1 MVIFSKI
8 YGAIKKVSTGLNMVG
23 VVITFAV
30 MLMLMT
36 DIVLRNFFNSF
47 ILGTYEMTEMAMV
60 ALIFCGLAYTQ
71 FNKGHVRVEMF
82 VGFLPKIAQ
91 YVLDIIILLAST
103 SLCGIIAWSAYG
115 KFRQD
120 IAKNVATSVLKL
132 PYYPFSFLMT
142 VGLTIFTV
150 LLLFETIDEII
161 KMFTKKPANELQ

>member
-1 MVIFSKI
+1 MGIFNKI
-8 YGAIKKVSTGLNMVG
+8 YGAIKRVSTGLNMVG

-30 MLMLMT
+30 MLMLMA
-36 DIVLRNFFNSF
+36 DIVMRNFLHSF

-71 FNKGHVRVEMF
+71 LNKGHVRVEMF
-82 VGFLPKIAQ
+82 VGFLPKKAQ
-91 YVLDIIILLAST
+91 YVLDIVILLAST
-103 SLCGIIAWSAYG
+103 ALCGIIAWSAFG
-115 KFRQD
+115 KVKQD

-132 PYYPFSFLMT
+132 PYYPFSFLML

-161 KMFTKKPANELQ
+161 KLFTKKTASEPQ